1 MRLPL
6 HRFSLLTLS
15 LLAVTGACAA
25 SGPASGA
32 VQTASSSSPSSCDR
46 SDQDKRTTPHQPL
59 YQGCAVDVQAVPPAD
74 ALRPTFE
81 PDRRTSFCYSVMLEV
96 AVNTNGIPE
105 METLRVVKTTHPSFA
120 RAVSA
125 VVPGMRFEPARLG
138 GVAVRQL
145 VPIGTMLASEGAS
158 C

>member
-1 MRLPL
+1 MRVHLL
-6 HRFSLLTLS
+6 RFSRLTLS
-15 LLAVTGACAA
+15 LLALAGACAA
-25 SGPASGA
+25 SGPAAGA
-32 VQTASSSSPSSCDR
+32 SQTAASASSCDR

-81 PDRRTSFCYSVMLEV
+81 PDRRTAFCYSVMLEV
-96 AVNTNGIPE
+96 AVNANGNPE
-105 METLRVVKTTHPSFA
+105 METLRVVRTTHPSFA

-125 VVPGMRFEPARLG
+125 VVPGMKFEPARLG
-138 GVAVRQL
+138 GVPVRQL
-145 VPIGTMLASEGAS
+145 VPIGTMLASDGQT